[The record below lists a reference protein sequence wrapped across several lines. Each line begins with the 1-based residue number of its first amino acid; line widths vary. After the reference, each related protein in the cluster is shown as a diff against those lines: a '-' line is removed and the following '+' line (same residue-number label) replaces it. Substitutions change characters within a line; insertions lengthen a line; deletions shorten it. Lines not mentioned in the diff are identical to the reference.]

1 MASAVLTAVCHEFRE
16 FFFGSCRRFILLGFL
31 FFFLFTIGLSIG
43 FIFVCKVIAFLAFLL
58 YYICQISVLSC
69 FFDLVWLFSKNIAV
83 GMSYLQMKFRGI
95 LKNGFPVKCI
105 DESPSGASAGTLL
118 LHRVNGAC
126 CVSVCVLN
134 TYVVIMAIAE
144 CEK

>member
-1 MASAVLTAVCHEFRE
+1 MSSFAKLS
-16 FFFGSCRRFILLGFL
+16 
-31 FFFLFTIGLSIG
+31 FFLHFDYTI
-43 FIFVCKVIAFLAFLL
+43 FARYRYFL
-58 YYICQISVLSC
+58 V

-118 LHRVNGAC
+118 LYRVNGAC
-126 CVSVCVLN
+126 CVSICVLN

>member
-1 MASAVLTAVCHEFRE
+1 M
-16 FFFGSCRRFILLGFL
+16 RF
-31 FFFLFTIGLSIG
+31 
-43 FIFVCKVIAFLAFLL
+43 
-58 YYICQISVLSC
+58 
-69 FFDLVWLFSKNIAV
+69 FSKNIAV

-118 LHRVNGAC
+118 LHRVNGVC

>member
-1 MASAVLTAVCHEFRE
+1 MASAVLTAVCHQFRE

-31 FFFLFTIGLSIG
+31 FVFLYQSIIR
-43 FIFVCKVIAFLAFLL
+43 FLFVCKVIVFLAFLL

-95 LKNGFPVKCI
+95 LKNGFPVNCI